1 MRSVTYRFNEIL
13 IVVTL
18 FFGGL
23 GAANPVFAGVAADT
37 EQAAADREAEYQ
49 ARRQKM
55 IEACKA
61 NRGVDCETEVDTE
74 LEAEQMG
81 GGRAVIVPQRPRP
94 VVPRPRPRPAQ

>member
-1 MRSVTYRFNEIL
+1 MCSSPYRFNAWL
-13 IVVTL
+13 VVFML
-18 FFGGL
+18 CFGS
-23 GAANPVFAGVAADT
+23 FVAAAPAMAGQVA
-37 EQAAADREAEYQ
+37 EGELSAADREAEYQ
-49 ARRQKM
+49 AKRQKM
-55 IEACKA
+55 IETCKA